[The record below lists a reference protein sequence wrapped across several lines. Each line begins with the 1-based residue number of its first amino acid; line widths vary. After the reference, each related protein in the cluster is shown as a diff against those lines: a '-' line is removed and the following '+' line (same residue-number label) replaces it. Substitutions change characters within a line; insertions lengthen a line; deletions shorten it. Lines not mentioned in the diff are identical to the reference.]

1 MHDGVFMDK
10 ETLVKETLAKKIAGE
25 IVLSGDAGKTIQ
37 KWRNIFKVPQRR
49 LADEMH
55 VMPSVVSDYESGRR
69 KSPGIKVIK
78 RIVET
83 LIAIDGKTG
92 ENVLKYFSSFPSET
106 ILSNAV
112 VDLKELSKP
121 ASIKDFCK
129 VAQANLLVR
138 EDLSDNNI
146 YGYTI
151 IDSLKAIIELP
162 PVELVKLYGLTS
174 ERVLVFTNVK
184 RGRSPMVALK
194 VSNLKPGLVVFH
206 GIDAVDEVA
215 KRIGEIEGVPIA
227 VCKSL
232 SLEELIKELHRKF
245 E

>member
-1 MHDGVFMDK
+1 MDNK
-10 ETLVKETLAKKIAGE
+10 AFVKENLAKKIAGE
-25 IVLSGDAGKTIQ
+25 IVLSSDAGKTIQ

-55 VMPSVVSDYESGRR
+55 IMPSVVSDYESGRR

-78 RIVET
+78 RIVEN
-83 LIAIDGKTG
+83 LINIDEKTG

-112 VDLKELSKP
+112 IDLKELPKP
-121 ASIKDFCK
+121 VSVNDFCK
-129 VAQANLLVR
+129 TIQSSLLVR
-138 EDLSDNNI
+138 GDLGESNV

-174 ERVLVFTNVK
+174 ERALIFTNVK

-206 GIDAVDEVA
+206 GIEAVDDVA
-215 KRIGEIEGVPIA
+215 KRIGEVESIPIA
-227 VCKSL
+227 VCKGL
-232 SLEELIKELHRKF
+232 SIDEMIKELHKKF
-245 E
+245 V

>member
-1 MHDGVFMDK
+1 MNK
-10 ETLVKETLAKKIAGE
+10 EAFVKENLAKKIAGE
-25 IVLSGDAGKTIQ
+25 IVLSNDAGKTIQ
-37 KWRNIFKVPQRR
+37 KWRNIFKVPQRK
-49 LADEMH
+49 LADEMRI
-55 VMPSVVSDYESGRR
+55 MPSVVSDYESGRR

-78 RIVET
+78 RIVES
-83 LIAIDGKTG
+83 LINIDEKTG

-112 VDLKELSKP
+112 ITLKELSKP
-121 ASIKDFCK
+121 VNISDFCK
-129 VAQANLLVR
+129 AIQASLLVR
-138 EDLSDNNI
+138 GDLSDNNI

-174 ERVLVFTNVK
+174 ERVLIFTNVK

-206 GIDAVDEVA
+206 GIETVDDVA
-215 KRIGEIEGVPIA
+215 KRIGEVENIPIA
-227 VCKSL
+227 VCNNL
-232 SLEELIKELHRKF
+232 SIEDIIKELQRRF
-245 E
+245 V

>member
-1 MHDGVFMDK
+1 MDNK
-10 ETLVKETLAKKIAGE
+10 AFVKETLAKKIAGE
-25 IVLSGDAGKTIQ
+25 IVLSSDAGKTIQ

-78 RIVET
+78 RIVEN
-83 LIAIDGKTG
+83 LINIDEKTG

-112 VDLKELSKP
+112 IDLKEFSKP
-121 ASIKDFCK
+121 VSVNDFCK
-129 VAQANLLVR
+129 TAQAALLVR
-138 EDLSDNNI
+138 GDLGDNNI

-174 ERVLVFTNVK
+174 ERSLIFTNVK

-206 GIDAVDEVA
+206 GIESVDEVA
-215 KRIGEIEGVPIA
+215 KRIGEVENIPIA

-232 SLEELIKELHRKF
+232 SIDELIKELKKKF

>member
-1 MHDGVFMDK
+1 MDNK
-10 ETLVKETLAKKIAGE
+10 AFVKETLAKKIAGE
-25 IVLSGDAGKTIQ
+25 IVLSSDAGKTIQ

-55 VMPSVVSDYESGRR
+55 IMPSVVSDYESGRR

-78 RIVET
+78 RIVEN
-83 LIAIDGKTG
+83 LINIDEKTG

-112 VDLKELSKP
+112 IDLKELSKP
-121 ASIKDFCK
+121 VSVNDFCK
-129 VAQANLLVR
+129 TVQAALLVR
-138 EDLSDNNI
+138 GDLGDSNV

-174 ERVLVFTNVK
+174 ERALIFTNVK

-206 GIDAVDEVA
+206 GIDAVDDVA
-215 KRIGEIEGVPIA
+215 KRIGEIESIPIA
-227 VCKSL
+227 VCKGISI
-232 SLEELIKELHRKF
+232 EDMIKALHKKF
-245 E
+245 V